1 MLSNLYDLYYAFKIK
16 DKHPKFLSATP
27 LYHNNGQFIP
37 SLLPFML
44 GGSTFS
50 ISPDTSLINFW
61 PVCLKF
67 KVNYSSIMATHI
79 NYFNTL
85 KKIKHHSLKNLFCG
99 GAKLDKNS
107 QIFLKRNL
115 M

>member
-1 MLSNLYDLYYAFKIK
+1 MLTNLFGLYKAFNIQEKNA
-16 DKHPKFLSATP
+16 KFLSVTP

-37 SLLPFML
+37 TLIPIII

-61 PVCLKF
+61 PIVKKYKINF
-67 KVNYSSIMATHI
+67 SSVMATHI

-85 KKIKHHSLKNLFCG
+85 NYKFKHKLKSVFVEEQVEL
-99 GAKLDKNS
+99 
-107 QIFLKRNL
+107 QISK
-115 M
+115 